1 MPRIPTLKTKNEE
14 GIKVEINT
22 NEDKAK
28 IFAKTFFPPPPPIQQ
43 DPEATQDD
51 YLDPLPDPP
60 PPDKEQ
66 IESAIRRL
74 SPYKAASPD
83 GIPNIVL
90 QKCLPTLAD
99 YLIQIYHAIL
109 ELQLFYNPWREFTTI
124 ILKKPDKPNYEMPKA
139 YRPIALISTMAKV
152 LTAIVA
158 ENISCLVKQHHLIP
172 NTHFGGRPGR
182 TTTNTLHYLVH
193 KIKQAWANNQVASIL
208 FLDVEGAFPNAVTDR
223 LLHNLRKRRIPNIY
237 IKFITQLLTNR
248 RIRIKFD
255 NYTSETMEIT
265 NRIGQGDPLSMLL
278 YILYNADLL
287 EIPDTDQ
294 NEDTLGYVDNI
305 AYIAIGDNYHET
317 TEKLKNI
324 MEKQNGGLDWSKSH
338 NSQFEITKS
347 AILHTSRRTMIDPE
361 NNARHVPLPKPPL
374 KINNQTINK
383 VSHYEY

>member
-1 MPRIPTLKTKNEE
+1 MGKELNKLRANSYKNRGITDHHAHKELKRKSKHYRKAIISAKRAHWEEYLKSMTANDILTANKYLKSPVGDGGMPRIPTLKTKNEE
-14 GIKVEINT
+14 GIKVKINA

-51 YLDPLPDPP
+51 YLDLLLDPP

-74 SPYKAASPD
+74 SPYKAAGPD
-83 GIPNIVL
+83 RIPSIVL

-99 YLIQIYHAIL
+99 YLIQIYHTIL
-109 ELQLFYNPWREFTTI
+109 ELQLFYDPWREFTTI
-124 ILKKPDKPNYEMPKA
+124 VLKKPDKPNYETPKA

-158 ENISCLVKQHHLIP
+158 ENISCLVEQHHLIP
-172 NTHFGGRPGR
+172 NTHFGGRLGR
-182 TTTNTLHYLVH
+182 TTTDALHYLVH
-193 KIKQAWANNQVASIL
+193 KIKQAWANNQVASVL
-208 FLDVEGAFPNAVTDR
+208 FLNVEGAFPNAVTDR

-248 RIRIKFD
+248 RTRIKFD

-265 NRIGQGDPLSMLL
+265 NGIGQGDPLSMLL

-287 EIPDTDQ
+287 EIPDTN
-294 NEDTLGYVDNI
+294 NEMVI
-305 AYIAIGDNYHET
+305 FPF
-317 TEKLKNI
+317 TEN
-324 MEKQNGGLDWSKSH
+324 
-338 NSQFEITKS
+338 T
-347 AILHTSRRTMIDPE
+347 
-361 NNARHVPLPKPPL
+361 V
-374 KINNQTINK
+374 NQ
-383 VSHYEY
+383 